1 MSERAIRLHTPDELT
16 AGARPS
22 LDARAA
28 HYLAKVMRARSGDV
42 VRLFNARD
50 GEWRAELA
58 VAKRDVAATVVARVR
73 APAAEPGP
81 VLAIAAI
88 KRAKLELVVE
98 KACELGV
105 ARIQPLATARGVV
118 DRINRERLAAI
129 ATEAAEQCER
139 LTVPAIGP
147 LGALEAFLAERTA
160 ECDGARPL
168 YAALERADAPAFAAA
183 VAAHGPGDLLIGPEG
198 GFAAAEHT
206 AAAAAPGVV
215 AVSLG
220 PRILRA
226 ETAAITGLAGLALR
240 MSG

>member
-1 MSERAIRLHTPDELT
+1 MSERAIRLHTPAELA
-16 AGARPS
+16 AGAHLR
-22 LDARAA
+22 LDLRAA
-28 HYLAKVMRARSGDV
+28 HYLAKVMRAKSGDV

-58 VAKRDVAATVVARVR
+58 VAKRDVAATLLERVR
-73 APAAEPGP
+73 APGAEPGP

-88 KRAKLELVVE
+88 KRARLELVVE
-98 KACELGV
+98 KATELGV
-105 ARIQPLATARGVV
+105 TEIRPVATAHGVV
-118 DRINRERLAAI
+118 DRINRERLTAI

-139 LTVPAIGP
+139 LSVPAIAELVP
-147 LGALEAFLAERTA
+147 LDAVLAERA
-160 ECDGARPL
+160 ADRPL
-168 YAALERADAPAFAAA
+168 YAALERAEATGLVDA

-198 GFAAAEHT
+198 GFADGERRAI
-206 AAAAAPGVV
+206 AAAPGVV

-226 ETAAITGLAGLALR
+226 ETAAIAGLAVLALR

>member
-1 MSERAIRLHTPDELT
+1 MSERTIRLHTPAELA

-28 HYLAKVMRARSGDV
+28 HYLAKVMRAKSGDV

-50 GEWRAELA
+50 GEWRAQLA
-58 VAKRDVAATVVARVR
+58 VAKRDVAATVLERVR
-73 APAAEPGP
+73 PAVGEPGP

-88 KRAKLELVVE
+88 KRARLELVVE
-98 KACELGV
+98 KASELGV
-105 ARIQPLATARGVV
+105 AAIRPLATARSVV
-118 DRINRERLAAI
+118 DRINRERLTAI

-139 LTVPAIGP
+139 LTVPTIGE
-147 LGALEAFLAERTA
+147 LGPLEAFLAERAA
-160 ECDGARPL
+160 ERTGALPL
-168 YAALERADAPAFAAA
+168 YAALERGDAPGFAAA

-198 GFAAAEHT
+198 GFAAAERT
-206 AAAAAPGVV
+206 ALAAAPGVV

-226 ETAAITGLAGLALR
+226 ETAAIAGLAGLALR